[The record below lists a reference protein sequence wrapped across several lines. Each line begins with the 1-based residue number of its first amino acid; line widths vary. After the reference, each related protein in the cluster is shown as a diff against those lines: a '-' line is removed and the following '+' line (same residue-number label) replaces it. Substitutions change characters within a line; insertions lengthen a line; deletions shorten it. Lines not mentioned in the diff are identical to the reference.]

1 MGACAAAHALASAPS
16 PTLPRSRGRESNCG
30 GPEMTEHVSITDVA
44 PRDGLQNQPKVLT
57 PDERLQL
64 IRALVDAG
72 LQSIEFGAFVSPKAV
87 PAMAGTDEIAR
98 QLPSLN
104 ADTAAFHALIP
115 NRRGYEIGRDCGVT
129 HMGLVVAASNTMNEK
144 NIRMS
149 TAAAVDVARDVLD
162 QAKQDSL
169 QVQVTIATAWECPF
183 EGKMDPGMV
192 CELADTLL
200 DAGAHDLIIA
210 DTIGAA
216 NPGAVRSLM
225 TRLAEQVGAK
235 RLTCHFHDTRALGMA
250 NAYAALEAGIRRFDA
265 SVGGLGGC
273 PFAPGATGNIATED
287 LVMTLTL
294 MGFETGVD
302 IDKLIVAGQLA
313 GALTGNQ
320 TGGRAYP
327 WLSRNT
333 DKLKA
338 A

>member
-1 MGACAAAHALASAPS
+1 
-16 PTLPRSRGRESNCG
+16 
-30 GPEMTEHVSITDVA
+30 MTEHVTITDVA
-44 PRDGLQNQPKVLT
+44 PRDGLQNQRTVLT
-57 PDERLQL
+57 PEQRLRL
-64 IRALVDAG
+64 IRALIDAG
-72 LQSIEFGAFVSPKAV
+72 LPSIEFGAFVSPKAV

-98 QLPSLN
+98 QLPSLD
-104 ADTAAFHALIP
+104 ADGVAFHALIP

-144 NIRMS
+144 NIRMP
-149 TAAAVDVARDVLD
+149 TTDAVAVARDVLD
-162 QAKQDSL
+162 QAKQDGL
-169 QVQVTIATAWECPF
+169 QVQATIATAWECPF
-183 EGKMDPGMV
+183 EGKVDPGVV
-192 CELADTLL
+192 CALADTLL

-216 NPGAVRSLM
+216 NPGAVRQLM
-225 TRLAEQVGAK
+225 ERLADQVGAE

-294 MGFETGVD
+294 MGVETGID
-302 IDKLIVAGQLA
+302 IDKLMAAGQLA
-313 GALTGNQ
+313 GQLTGTQ

-333 DKLKA
+333 NKLKA

>member
-1 MGACAAAHALASAPS
+1 
-16 PTLPRSRGRESNCG
+16 
-30 GPEMTEHVSITDVA
+30 MTEHVTITDVA
-44 PRDGLQNQPKVLT
+44 PRDGLQNQRTVLT
-57 PDERLQL
+57 PEQRLRL
-64 IRALVDAG
+64 IRALIDAG
-72 LQSIEFGAFVSPKAV
+72 LPSIEFGAFVSPKAV

-98 QLPSLN
+98 QLPSLD
-104 ADTAAFHALIP
+104 ADGVAFHALIP

-144 NIRMS
+144 NIRMP
-149 TAAAVDVARDVLD
+149 TTDAVAVARDVLD
-162 QAKQDSL
+162 QAKQDGL
-169 QVQVTIATAWECPF
+169 QVQATIATAWECPF
-183 EGKMDPGMV
+183 EGKVDPGVV
-192 CELADTLL
+192 CALADTLL

-216 NPGAVRSLM
+216 NPGAVRQLM
-225 TRLAEQVGAK
+225 ERLADQVGAE

-294 MGFETGVD
+294 MGFETGID
-302 IDKLIVAGQLA
+302 IDKLMAAGQLA
-313 GALTGNQ
+313 GQLTGTQ

-333 DKLKA
+333 NTLNA

>member
-1 MGACAAAHALASAPS
+1 
-16 PTLPRSRGRESNCG
+16 
-30 GPEMTEHVSITDVA
+30 MT
-44 PRDGLQNQPKVLT
+44 
-57 PDERLQL
+57 
-64 IRALVDAG
+64 
-72 LQSIEFGAFVSPKAV
+72 
-87 PAMAGTDEIAR
+87 
-98 QLPSLN
+98 
-104 ADTAAFHALIP
+104 FHALIP

-144 NIRMS
+144 NIRMP
-149 TAAAVDVARDVLD
+149 TANAVAVARDVLD
-162 QAKQDSL
+162 QAKADGL

-183 EGKMDPGMV
+183 EGHIDPGVV

-200 DAGAHDLIIA
+200 DAGAHDLIVA

-216 NPGAVRSLM
+216 NPGAVKALM
-225 TRLAEQVGAK
+225 TRLADQVGAQ

-287 LVMTLTL
+287 LVMTLTM
-294 MGFETGVD
+294 MGFETGID
-302 IDKLIVAGQLA
+302 IDKLIAAGQLA
-313 GALTGNQ
+313 GQLTGTP